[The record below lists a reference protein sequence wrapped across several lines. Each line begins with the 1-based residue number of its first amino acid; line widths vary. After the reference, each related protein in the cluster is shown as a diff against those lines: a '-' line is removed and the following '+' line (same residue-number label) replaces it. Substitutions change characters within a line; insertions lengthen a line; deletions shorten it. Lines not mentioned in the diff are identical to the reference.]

1 MYPNNKVNKA
11 VRLAIAFGAASAFAG
26 SAVAQQAEQDD
37 ESSARV
43 ERIEVT
49 GSRLKR
55 TDFET
60 GSPVTVIG
68 RDSID
73 AGGFRNLGE
82 ILTTLNQADALG
94 LTNVTN
100 DTNGNDGS
108 QTISLRGIG
117 SSRTLVL
124 VDGRRWLA
132 LGGGQVDI
140 SQIPVAAIDRVEIL
154 ADGASAIYGSDAIG
168 GVINII
174 TRKDFEG
181 LELDFSHGQNFEGDG
196 ESNTYGFTLGVSNAK
211 SNIMM
216 NFSRVTQKAIGAGDR
231 EISSVP
237 VAGTNLGLSAFGEFG
252 IFTVSNPNFN
262 PDLPV
267 SSTNSRT
274 VNVAL
279 RPDREIDG
287 LVPGDRTRDDF
298 GDLVPF
304 NFAPQ
309 NYLLTPSER
318 NAVFVKGSHEL
329 NDNLRAFAQFTYN
342 QRKSNTQIAAV
353 PITNFFSGPQWQIPI
368 SADSVYNPFG
378 EEIRGSG
385 FRMSPAGPRDR
396 YQDYDTFFGTIGF
409 EGDNEF
415 AGRSVYW
422 DVAYSRGESSRHSRG
437 ENYVNLLNLR
447 NGLGPSFVDASGN
460 IRCGTAAAPIANCV
474 PVNFFNGVTGMTPEM
489 VNYIT
494 YTQQSKTETGVS
506 NLVGNVSTE
515 LFELPAGF
523 VSAAA
528 GFEYRTDTFNTIVD
542 AIVAAG
548 LGSDNFTEPTKG
560 EKEAEEYY
568 LELAIPLLRD
578 VVGAKSLELSIA
590 GRSSKFTNSGF
601 VGMNPVKESFSNDSI
616 KVGFT
621 YQPFDG
627 LMIRGNY
634 AETFRAPSVSD
645 LFAGGSESF
654 GAATDLCSNSAVVS
668 NPWATLSPEEQARC
682 LSLGVPA
689 GGAPQQTSQVRQLL
703 GGNPFLQPESGDTKT
718 LGFVYTPDFVDG
730 FDMSVDWW
738 KITLEDVL
746 SSVAA
751 NTIVRNCIREGDA
764 TACSFIE
771 RTNTGE
777 IQTIRRS
784 SFNLASIEIE
794 GIDASFN
801 YRLATDSYGTFGFNL
816 NTTYTT
822 SAKTTLGALSE
833 AQSVVGQAEG
843 AFGGPT
849 WRLRSTAAVTWRMN
863 DIDVNWSMRHTSSLT
878 ESCVIGEI
886 NAGVCNN
893 VVLNDAGAPVA
904 ADSFNRIGSVVYH
917 DLSAGYALPWNA
929 TVRVG
934 TRNLFRK
941 DPPFSL
947 SAFANSFLQNYDIPG
962 GTYFVTYRQSF

>member
-1 MYPNNKVNKA
+1 MYSNNKLSKA
-11 VRLAIAFGAASAFAG
+11 VRLAIAFGAASTFAG
-26 SAVAQQAEQDD
+26 SAVAQQAEQE

-140 SQIPVAAIDRVEIL
+140 TQIPVAAIDRVEIL

-181 LELDFSHGQNFEGDG
+181 LEVDFSHGQNFEGDG

-237 VAGTNLGLSAFGEFG
+237 VAGTNLGLSAFGEYG
-252 IFTVSNPNFN
+252 IFSVPGRGNI
-262 PDLPV
+262 
-267 SSTNSRT
+267 
-274 VNVAL
+274 AL
-279 RPDREIDG
+279 RPDREIAG
-287 LVPGDRTRDDF
+287 LAPGDRTPDDF
-298 GDLVPF
+298 GALVPF

-318 NAVFVKGSHEL
+318 NSFFVKGSHEI
-329 NDNLRAFAQFTYN
+329 NDNLRAFSQFTYN

-353 PITNFFSGPQWQIPI
+353 PITNFFSGPQWEIPI

-378 EEIRGSG
+378 VDIRGSG

-396 YQDYDTFFGTIGF
+396 YQDYDTFFGTMGL

-415 AGRSVYW
+415 GSRTVYW

-447 NGLGPSFVDASGN
+447 NGLGPSFIDAQGN
-460 IRCGTAAAPIANCV
+460 IRCGTATAPVANCV
-474 PVNFFNGVTGMTPEM
+474 PVNFFNGVTGMTSEM
-489 VNYIT
+489 VDYIT
-494 YTQQSKTETGVS
+494 YTQQSKTETGVT
-506 NLVGNVSTE
+506 NFVGNVSTE

-528 GFEYRTDTFNTIVD
+528 GFEYRTDTFNTVVD

-548 LGSDNFTEPTKG
+548 FGSDNFSEPTKG

-590 GRSSKFTNSGF
+590 GRSSKFTNSGL
-601 VGMNPVKESFSNDSI
+601 VGVNPIKESFSNDSI

-654 GAATDLCSNSAVVS
+654 GTATDLCSNSTVVS
-668 NPWATLSPEEQARC
+668 NPWATLTPEQQARC
-682 LSLGVPA
+682 VSLGAPA
-689 GGAPQQTSQVRQLL
+689 GGAPQQTAQVRQLL

-718 LGFVYTPDFVDG
+718 LGFVYTPDFIDG
-730 FDMSVDWW
+730 FDMSLDWW
-738 KITLEDVL
+738 KISLEDVL

-751 NTIVRNCIREGDA
+751 NTIVRNCIINGDA
-764 TACSFIE
+764 TACGFIE
-771 RTNTGE
+771 RNNTGE

-784 SFNLASIEIE
+784 SFNLASVEIE

-801 YRLATDSYGTFGFNL
+801 YRFETNNYGNFGFNL

-822 SAKTTLGALSE
+822 SAKATLGALSE
-833 AQSVVGQAEG
+833 ARSLVGEAEG

-849 WRLRSTAAVTWRMN
+849 WRLRSTAAVTWRLN

-886 NAGVCNN
+886 NAGVCSN
-893 VVLNDAGAPVA
+893 VALNAAGAPVA
-904 ADSFNRIGSVVYH
+904 VDSFNRIGSVVYH
-917 DLSAGYALPWNA
+917 DLSVGYALPWNA

-934 TRNLFRK
+934 SRNLFRK
-941 DPPFSL
+941 EPPFSL

-962 GTYFVTYRQSF
+962 GTYFMTYRQSF